1 MRWGGGVVRS
11 PTQTRGRGWSLEG
24 ILSRGFERRR
34 HGEEA
39 HRTAAHVSFYSGGRR
54 RGEADGGGGGFGLVT
69 RVTRREEPQQW
80 SGTQGSRQSGGS
92 SSERRTRRTCGAG
105 QGKEKPDRWARVY
118 LKFSLNSK
126 SDPTLIRSKS

>member
-1 MRWGGGVVRS
+1 MEKKL
-11 PTQTRGRGWSLEG
+11 TA
-24 ILSRGFERRR
+24 RRR
-34 HGEEA
+34 MSPFI
-39 HRTAAHVSFYSGGRR
+39 AADDVKGKPTV
-54 RGEADGGGGGFGLVT
+54 GGGGFGLVT

-92 SSERRTRRTCGAG
+92 SSEQWTRRTCGAG